1 MSAIRYSTART
12 IGLILVLLAAAPVSA
27 ADRLQY
33 NRDIRPIL
41 AENCFACH
49 GPDSAAREAD
59 LRLDLRDV
67 AIEHDAIVPGKPG
80 QSSLVSRTNSTD
92 PDTVMPPPKT
102 KKKLTA
108 AQKETLKQWIAEAPS
123 MSRTGR

>member
-1 MSAIRYSTART
+1 MRLIALFAWHSAVAIFIALAGSRATAAEK
-12 IGLILVLLAAAPVSA
+12 LL
-27 ADRLQY
+27 Y
-33 NRDIRPIL
+33 NRDIRPFL
-41 AENCFACH
+41 AETCFACH

-80 QSSLVSRTNSTD
+80 QSSLVSRIFAD
-92 PDTVMPPPKT
+92 DADAVMPPPKT

-108 AQKETLKQWIAEAPS
+108 AQKEKLKQW
-123 MSRTGR
+123 